1 MSKKLQKRATKLVR
15 KAAHRAM
22 AIRQVVR
29 EYHEVQ
35 TAAGQNITAQLERQ
49 LNIERAVDKYNQV
62 HKALK
67 RVQKKIQLKRGD
79 PRAFSPGPSRAVK
92 RHL

>member
-1 MSKKLQKRATKLVR
+1 
-15 KAAHRAM
+15 M

-29 EYHEVQ
+29 EYQEVQ
-35 TAAGQNITAQLERQ
+35 TVAGQNLAGQLERQ
-49 LNIERAVDKYNQV
+49 LNIERAVDKYNEV

-79 PRAFSPGPSRAVK
+79 PRALKPGISRAVK
-92 RHL
+92 RHM